1 MANPLN
7 ITAHCLQG
15 RKLPDN
21 WRQLAPGAA
30 AAAEA
35 VYLDKLQ
42 NAWKQAGNN
51 AQQHLPPMVAA
62 RLTVDA
68 AEPAHSGHQSR
79 LDGQLVLERTD
90 ANGFEEWRDT
100 VTGAI
105 IRRRLSWKDIVG
117 EK

>member
-15 RKLPDN
+15 RKLPEN

-35 VYLDKLQ
+35 AYLDKLQ

-68 AEPAHSGHQSR
+68 AEPAHSGHKSR